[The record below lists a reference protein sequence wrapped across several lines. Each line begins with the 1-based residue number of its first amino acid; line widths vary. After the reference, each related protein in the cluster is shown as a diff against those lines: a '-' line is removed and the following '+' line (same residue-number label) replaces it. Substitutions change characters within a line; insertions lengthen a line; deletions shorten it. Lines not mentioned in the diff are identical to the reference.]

1 MVIAFAASASIMF
14 DPKYCLIVEDNPDT
28 LSWLDS
34 CVKEAFSESAIFCAT
49 SVASARQLI
58 AERRYGLALIDLGLP
73 DGSGMDLISDLRRAC
88 EDCYIVVAT
97 IYDDDKNLF
106 SALRSGAKG
115 YILKDQD
122 KHNIVSYLLGIQQ
135 NRPPISDASSQRLID
150 HFNNKG
156 SQLADSGL
164 TPREEDVTR
173 LIAKGCS
180 VEEAAGLLELSPD
193 TVKGY
198 VKAIYSK
205 LEVNNRAE
213 LTIKAINLGLIE
225 A

>member
-1 MVIAFAASASIMF
+1 MLDSNN
-14 DPKYCLIVEDNPDT
+14 CLIVEDNPET
-28 LSWLDS
+28 QSWLES
-34 CVKEAFSESAIFCAT
+34 CVREAFSASSTHCAD
-49 SVASARQLI
+49 SLDSARKLI
-58 AERRYGLALIDLGLP
+58 SQHSYGLALIDLGLP
-73 DGSGMDLISDLRRAC
+73 DGSGLDLIADLRRTH

-122 KHNIVSYLLGIQQ
+122 KDNIVSYLLGIQH

-164 TPREEDVTR
+164 TPREVDVTK
-173 LIAKGCS
+173 LVAKGCS
-180 VEEAAGLLELSPD
+180 VEEAANLLELSPD

-198 VKAIYSK
+198 VKTIYSK

-213 LTIKAINLGLIE
+213 LTIKAISLGLVE